1 MDDPSERHFQ
11 ALKKLLRY
19 LAGHRNLS
27 IRYYNG
33 DAPDDEKRQLEAW
46 VDSNW
51 AQCPDTRRSRTGVVF
66 THAGNVV
73 HYRSSMQKSV
83 ATSSSEAGYVAAG
96 VAAKDLK
103 WLRSLA
109 QEWRVNLDI
118 TPTPLQSTKL
128 HIDNSGAIA
137 MSTSNGPTR
146 RSKHVDIQHHFLNE
160 QVQAGVIR
168 PTNVPIAEQK
178 ADLFTKPLA
187 KSKFLSN
194 TLKLQAHLHTSRESV

>member
-1 MDDPSERHFQ
+1 MNPELQCKNKIKGYQKAVRAARFITDAVGYHISYATSALAKHMDDPGGLHFQ

-19 LAGHRNLS
+19 LAGRRKLS

-33 DAPDDEKRQLEAW
+33 DAPDDAKRQLEAW
-46 VDSNW
+46 FDSDW

-66 THAGNVV
+66 TYAGDVI

-83 ATSSSEAGYVAAG
+83 ATSSSEAEYVAAG

-109 QEWRVNLDI
+109 QEWRINLDV

-128 HIDNSGAIA
+128 HIDSSGAIA

-146 RSKHVDIQHHFLNE
+146 RSKHVDIQHHFL
-160 QVQAGVIR
+160 
-168 PTNVPIAEQK
+168 
-178 ADLFTKPLA
+178 
-187 KSKFLSN
+187 
-194 TLKLQAHLHTSRESV
+194 